1 MVAGLRSACRV
12 ALQLCRPYNKT
23 VHRLESSRVGRVII
37 SIGIVGV
44 LGGILSWNLPPSE
57 LARKTQPVFQR
68 LMFGAGLDQNWSV
81 FAPDPPQAE
90 VDLQAR
96 IVYDDGT
103 ERTWEVPTG
112 SAALG
117 AYWDYRW
124 LKWGEFVSAGI
135 DARLWLPTAEWIA
148 RQEQS
153 AGRRPVS
160 VTLVRAIVPLPIG
173 GRAEPTSVDFYVHD
187 IGGAP
192 DGPAD

>member
-1 MVAGLRSACRV
+1 MTAWRKGCRV
-12 ALQLCRPYNKT
+12 ALRPLRPYNKT
-23 VHRLESSRVGRVII
+23 VQRLESSKAGRVLI
-37 SIGIVGV
+37 SIGILAV
-44 LGGILSWNLPPSE
+44 LGGILTWNLPPSE
-57 LARKTQPVFQR
+57 LARRTQPVFQR
-68 LMFGAGLDQNWSV
+68 FMFGAGLDQNWSV

-103 ERTWEVPTG
+103 ERIWEVPTG
-112 SAALG
+112 GPVLG

-160 VTLVRAIVPLPIG
+160 VTLFRAIVPLPIG
-173 GRAEPTSVDFYVHD
+173 GRGEPTSVDFYRHEVP
-187 IGGAP
+187 AAA
-192 DGPAD
+192 DGPAG